1 MFHRNLDFQIVG
13 AYRITYVTDDDE
25 ADDFSDLHQ
34 SRKQLRSLSLDSFD
48 KFCRSGSMG
57 KEDRQKRRNQAGD
70 YEEEEDDDD
79 DGFVRREL
87 DTVSPAAETIEGNWK
102 LYIETKFCQYKK

>member
-1 MFHRNLDFQIVG
+1 
-13 AYRITYVTDDDE
+13 
-25 ADDFSDLHQ
+25 
-34 SRKQLRSLSLDSFD
+34 
-48 KFCRSGSMG
+48 MG

-70 YEEEEDDDD
+70 DEDDDDYD